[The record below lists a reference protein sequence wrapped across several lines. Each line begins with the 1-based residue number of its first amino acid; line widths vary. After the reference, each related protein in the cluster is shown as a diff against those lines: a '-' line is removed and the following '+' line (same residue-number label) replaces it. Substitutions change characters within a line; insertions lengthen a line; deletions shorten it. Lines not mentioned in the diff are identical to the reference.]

1 MRYFVELSYNGT
13 DYHGWQVQ
21 PNAITVQSVLDK
33 ALSILLKKPTTTMG
47 AGRTDTGVHAAQMVA
62 HFDTESSIDTDDLT
76 YKLNS
81 FLPKTIAVHNIK
93 QVHADAHAR
102 FDATQRTYRYKIS
115 TFKDVFNF
123 DNAYYYTNKLDVD
136 LMNKASTI
144 LLEYSDFKCFSRAH
158 SDVKTHIC
166 AISEAFWIKNEHEL
180 IFQISA
186 DRFLRNMVRA
196 IVGTLLDVGN
206 HKTALEDFHN
216 IIQSKD
222 RSKAGASAPAKGL
235 YLTKIVY
242 PDSIYDVKK

>member
-1 MRYFVELSYNGT
+1 VRYFLEFSYNGT

-62 HFDTESSIDTDDLT
+62 HFDTETSIDTEDLS

-81 FLPKTIAVHNIK
+81 FLPKTIAIHNIK

-102 FDATQRTYRYKIS
+102 FDATQRTYRYKIT

-123 DNAYYYTNKLDVD
+123 DNAYYYTKNLDIN
-136 LMNKASTI
+136 LMNEASTI

-166 AISEAFWIKNEHEL
+166 ALTEAFWIKNEHEL

-196 IVGTLLDVGN
+196 IVGTLLDIGN
-206 HKTALEDFHN
+206 HKTSLEDFHN
-216 IIQSKD
+216 IIQFKD
-222 RSKAGASAPAKGL
+222 RSNAGASAPAKGL

>member
-62 HFDTESSIDTDDLT
+62 HFDTESSIDTEDLT

-102 FDATQRTYRYKIS
+102 FDAIQRTYRYKIS

>member
-47 AGRTDTGVHAAQMVA
+47 AGRTDTGVHSAQMVA
-62 HFDTESSIDTDDLT
+62 HFDAETSIDIEDLT

-93 QVHADAHAR
+93 QVHEDAHAR
-102 FDATQRTYRYKIS
+102 FDATQRTYHYKIS

-123 DNAYYYTNKLDVD
+123 DNAYHYTNKLDVD

-166 AISEAFWIKNEHEL
+166 AISEAFWIKNGHEL

-196 IVGTLLDVGN
+196 IVGTLLDIGN
-206 HKTALEDFHN
+206 HKTSLEDFHN

>member
-1 MRYFVELSYNGT
+1 MRYFLEFSYNGT

-33 ALSILLKKPTTTMG
+33 ALSILLKRPTTTMG
-47 AGRTDTGVHAAQMVA
+47 AGRTDTGVHAVQMVA
-62 HFDTESSIDTDDLT
+62 HFDTESSIDTEDLT

-81 FLPKTIAVHNIK
+81 FLPKSIAIHNIK
-93 QVHADAHAR
+93 QVQADAHAR

-166 AISEAFWIKNEHEL
+166 ALTEAFWIKNEHEL

-206 HKTALEDFHN
+206 HKTSLEDFHN

>member
-1 MRYFVELSYNGT
+1 
-13 DYHGWQVQ
+13 
-21 PNAITVQSVLDK
+21 
-33 ALSILLKKPTTTMG
+33 MG

-62 HFDTESSIDTDDLT
+62 HFDTETSIDTEDLT

-81 FLPKTIAVHNIK
+81 FLPKTIAIHNIW

-102 FDATQRTYRYKIS
+102 FDATQRTYRYKIT

-123 DNAYYYTNKLDVD
+123 DNAYYYTKNLDIN
-136 LMNKASTI
+136 LMNEASTI

-158 SDVKTHIC
+158 SDVKTHVC
-166 AISEAFWIKNEHEL
+166 VISEAFWIKNEHEL

-196 IVGTLLDVGN
+196 IVGTLLDIGN
-206 HKTALEDFHN
+206 HKTSLEDFHN
-216 IIQSKD
+216 IINSKD
-222 RSKAGASAPAKGL
+222 RSNAGASAPAKGL

>member
-62 HFDTESSIDTDDLT
+62 HFDTESSIDTEDLT

-123 DNAYYYTNKLDVD
+123 DNAYHYTNKLDVD

-166 AISEAFWIKNEHEL
+166 AISEAFWIKNGHEL

>member
-1 MRYFVELSYNGT
+1 VRYFVELSYNGT

-21 PNAITVQSVLDK
+21 PNAITVQAVLDK

-81 FLPKTIAVHNIK
+81 FLPKTIAIHNIK
-93 QVHADAHAR
+93 QVHADVHAR

-166 AISEAFWIKNEHEL
+166 AISEAFWVKNEHEL

>member
-1 MRYFVELSYNGT
+1 
-13 DYHGWQVQ
+13 
-21 PNAITVQSVLDK
+21 
-33 ALSILLKKPTTTMG
+33 MG

-62 HFDTESSIDTDDLT
+62 HFDTESSIDTEDLT

-93 QVHADAHAR
+93 QVHANAHAR

-115 TFKDVFNF
+115 TFKDVFNV
-123 DNAYYYTNKLDVD
+123 DNVYHYTNKLDVD

-166 AISEAFWIKNEHEL
+166 AISEAFWVKNEHEL

>member
-1 MRYFVELSYNGT
+1 
-13 DYHGWQVQ
+13 
-21 PNAITVQSVLDK
+21 
-33 ALSILLKKPTTTMG
+33 MG

-62 HFDTESSIDTDDLT
+62 HFDTETSIDTEDLS

-81 FLPKTIAVHNIK
+81 FLPKTIAIHNIK

-102 FDATQRTYRYKIS
+102 FDATQRTYRYKIT

-123 DNAYYYTNKLDVD
+123 DNAYYYTKNLDIN
-136 LMNKASTI
+136 LMNEASTI

-166 AISEAFWIKNEHEL
+166 ALTEAFWIKNEHEL

-196 IVGTLLDVGN
+196 IVGTLLDIGN
-206 HKTALEDFHN
+206 HKTSLEDFHN

-222 RSKAGASAPAKGL
+222 RSNAGASAPAKGL

>member
-62 HFDTESSIDTDDLT
+62 HFDTESSIDTEDLT

-93 QVHADAHAR
+93 QVHANAHAR

-115 TFKDVFNF
+115 TFKDVFNV
-123 DNAYYYTNKLDVD
+123 DNVYHYTNKLDVD

-144 LLEYSDFKCFSRAH
+144 LLEYSDFKCFSRVH

-166 AISEAFWIKNEHEL
+166 AISEAFWVKNEHEL

-206 HKTALEDFHN
+206 HKTSLEDFHN

>member
-21 PNAITVQSVLDK
+21 PNAITVQAVLDK

-81 FLPKTIAVHNIK
+81 FLPKTIAIHNIK
-93 QVHADAHAR
+93 QVHADVHAR

-166 AISEAFWIKNEHEL
+166 AISEAFWVKNEHEL

>member
-1 MRYFVELSYNGT
+1 
-13 DYHGWQVQ
+13 
-21 PNAITVQSVLDK
+21 
-33 ALSILLKKPTTTMG
+33 MG

-62 HFDTESSIDTDDLT
+62 HFDTESSIDTEDLT

-123 DNAYYYTNKLDVD
+123 DSAYYYTNKLDVD

-158 SDVKTHIC
+158 SDVKTYIC

-196 IVGTLLDVGN
+196 IVGTLLDIGN

>member
-21 PNAITVQSVLDK
+21 PNAITVQAVLDK

-93 QVHADAHAR
+93 QVHADVHAR

-136 LMNKASTI
+136 LMNMASTI
-144 LLEYSDFKCFSRAH
+144 LLEYSNFKCFSRAH

-166 AISEAFWIKNEHEL
+166 AISEAFWIKNGHEL

-206 HKTALEDFHN
+206 RKITLEDFHN

>member
-1 MRYFVELSYNGT
+1 
-13 DYHGWQVQ
+13 
-21 PNAITVQSVLDK
+21 
-33 ALSILLKKPTTTMG
+33 MG

-62 HFDTESSIDTDDLT
+62 HFDTETSIDTEDLT

-81 FLPKTIAVHNIK
+81 FLPKTIAIHNIK

-102 FDATQRTYRYKIS
+102 FDATQRTYRYKIT

-123 DNAYYYTNKLDVD
+123 DNAYYYTKNLDIN
-136 LMNKASTI
+136 LMNEASTI

-166 AISEAFWIKNEHEL
+166 ALTEAFWIKNEHEL

-196 IVGTLLDVGN
+196 IVGTLLDIGN
-206 HKTALEDFHN
+206 HKTSLEDFHN

-222 RSKAGASAPAKGL
+222 RSNAGASAPAKGL

>member
-33 ALSILLKKPTTTMG
+33 ALSILLKKLTTTMG

-62 HFDTESSIDTDDLT
+62 HFDTESSIDTEDLT

-102 FDATQRTYRYKIS
+102 FDATQRTYRYRIT
-115 TFKDVFNF
+115 TFKDVFNV
-123 DNAYYYTNKLDVD
+123 DNVYHYTNKLDVD

-206 HKTALEDFHN
+206 HITALEDFHN

>member
-62 HFDTESSIDTDDLT
+62 HFDTESSIDTEDLT

-136 LMNKASTI
+136 LMNMASTI

-166 AISEAFWIKNEHEL
+166 AISEAFWIKNGHEL

-206 HKTALEDFHN
+206 HKITLEDFHN

>member
-1 MRYFVELSYNGT
+1 
-13 DYHGWQVQ
+13 
-21 PNAITVQSVLDK
+21 
-33 ALSILLKKPTTTMG
+33 MG

-81 FLPKTIAVHNIK
+81 FLPKTIAIHNIK
-93 QVHADAHAR
+93 QVHADVHAR

-166 AISEAFWIKNEHEL
+166 AISEAFWVKNEHEL

>member
-1 MRYFVELSYNGT
+1 VRYFVELSYNGT

-62 HFDTESSIDTDDLT
+62 HFDTESSIDTEDLT

-93 QVHADAHAR
+93 QVHANAHAR

-115 TFKDVFNF
+115 TFKDVFNV
-123 DNAYYYTNKLDVD
+123 DNVYHYTNILDVD

-166 AISEAFWIKNEHEL
+166 AISEAFWVKNEHEL

-206 HKTALEDFHN
+206 HKTALKDFHN